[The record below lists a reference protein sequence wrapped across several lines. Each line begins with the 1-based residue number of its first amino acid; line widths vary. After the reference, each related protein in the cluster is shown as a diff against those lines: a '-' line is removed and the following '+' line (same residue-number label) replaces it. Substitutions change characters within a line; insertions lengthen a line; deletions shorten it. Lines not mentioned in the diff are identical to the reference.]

1 MGLLDPSRIVDE
13 PVSRTLTEYSAESR
27 RTIPRHSYKAN
38 LRPGLSPQ
46 QFGEAVVVNLTCLGL
61 KIRVACMNET
71 GIVRLKNAVDERDHA
86 FGSQTAP
93 VTLLEYGN
101 FECIHCGRAYP
112 VIKEIQ
118 RLLGDD
124 LRFAFRHFPTVRTHP
139 HAIRAAEAAESAAAQ
154 GNFWKMHD
162 ELFTHQQ
169 ALEDHDLSRYAKRI
183 GLDVERF
190 TRDMA
195 ENSFLKKIEAEYQSA
210 LFDEHVMALR
220 RSTLMRYAIRVRPM
234 SIACC

>member
-1 MGLLDPSRIVDE
+1 
-13 PVSRTLTEYSAESR
+13 
-27 RTIPRHSYKAN
+27 
-38 LRPGLSPQ
+38 
-46 QFGEAVVVNLTCLGL
+46 
-61 KIRVACMNET
+61 MNEPD
-71 GIVRLKNAVDERDHA
+71 IVRLKNGVDERDHA
-86 FGSQTAP
+86 SGSQTAP

-101 FECIHCGRAYP
+101 FQCLDCGRAYP

-124 LRFAFRHFPTVRTHP
+124 LYFVFRNFPTVRTHP

-154 GNFWKMHD
+154 GKFWEMHD

-169 ALEDHDLSRYAKRI
+169 ALEDHNLSRFAKRI

-190 TRDMA
+190 ARDMA

-210 LFDEHVMALR
+210 LFDEHVTGTPTFYINEVRYTGATDVDSLLLAIKQADTEGR
-220 RSTLMRYAIRVRPM
+220 IRSPERAKGVRGLLDRLKRGVKR
-234 SIACC
+234 

>member
-1 MGLLDPSRIVDE
+1 
-13 PVSRTLTEYSAESR
+13 
-27 RTIPRHSYKAN
+27 
-38 LRPGLSPQ
+38 
-46 QFGEAVVVNLTCLGL
+46 
-61 KIRVACMNET
+61 MNEPE
-71 GIVRLKNAVDERDHA
+71 IVRLKNAVDERDHA
-86 FGSQTAP
+86 SGSQTAS

-101 FECIHCGRAYP
+101 FQCIHCGRAYP

-124 LRFAFRHFPTVRTHP
+124 LRFVFRNFPTVRTHP

-154 GNFWKMHD
+154 GKFWKMHD

-169 ALEDHDLSRYAKRI
+169 ALEDHDLLRYAKRI

-190 TRDMA
+190 ARDIS

-210 LFDEHVMALR
+210 LFDEHVTGTPTLYINEVRYTGATEVESLLLAIKQADTEGRIRFPKRAKGLR
-220 RSTLMRYAIRVRPM
+220 GLFTRLQASAKK
-234 SIACC
+234 

>member
-1 MGLLDPSRIVDE
+1 
-13 PVSRTLTEYSAESR
+13 
-27 RTIPRHSYKAN
+27 
-38 LRPGLSPQ
+38 
-46 QFGEAVVVNLTCLGL
+46 
-61 KIRVACMNET
+61 MNEPE
-71 GIVRLKNAVDERDHA
+71 IVRLKNAVDERDHA
-86 FGSQTAP
+86 SGSQTAP

-101 FECIHCGRAYP
+101 FQCIHCGRAYP

-124 LRFAFRHFPTVRTHP
+124 LRFVFRNFPSVRTHP

-169 ALEDHDLSRYAKRI
+169 ALEDHDLLRYAKRI

-190 TRDMA
+190 ARDIS

-210 LFDEHVMALR
+210 LFDEHVTGTPTLYINEVRYTGATEVESLLLAIKQADTEGRIRFPERAKGLR
-220 RSTLMRYAIRVRPM
+220 GLFTRLQARSKK
-234 SIACC
+234 

>member
-1 MGLLDPSRIVDE
+1 
-13 PVSRTLTEYSAESR
+13 
-27 RTIPRHSYKAN
+27 
-38 LRPGLSPQ
+38 
-46 QFGEAVVVNLTCLGL
+46 
-61 KIRVACMNET
+61 MNEPD
-71 GIVRLKNAVDERDHA
+71 IVRLKNGVDERDHA
-86 FGSQTAP
+86 SGSQTAP

-101 FECIHCGRAYP
+101 FQCIDCGRAYP

-124 LRFAFRHFPTVRTHP
+124 LYFVFRNFPTVRTHP

-154 GNFWKMHD
+154 GKFWEMHD

-169 ALEDHDLSRYAKRI
+169 ALEDHDLSRFAKRI

-190 TRDMA
+190 ARDMA

-210 LFDEHVMALR
+210 LFDEHVTGTPTFYINEVRYTGATDVDNLLLAIKQADTEGRIRSPERAKGVRALLDR
-220 RSTLMRYAIRVRPM
+220 LKRGVKRQCSL
-234 SIACC
+234 

>member
-1 MGLLDPSRIVDE
+1 
-13 PVSRTLTEYSAESR
+13 
-27 RTIPRHSYKAN
+27 
-38 LRPGLSPQ
+38 
-46 QFGEAVVVNLTCLGL
+46 
-61 KIRVACMNET
+61 MNEPD
-71 GIVRLKNAVDERDHA
+71 IVRLKNGVDERDHA
-86 FGSQTAP
+86 SGSQTAP

-101 FECIHCGRAYP
+101 FQCIDCGRAYP

-124 LRFAFRHFPTVRTHP
+124 LYFVFRNFPTVRTHP

-154 GNFWKMHD
+154 GKFWEMHD

-169 ALEDHDLSRYAKRI
+169 ALEDHNLSRFAKRI

-190 TRDMA
+190 ARDMA

-210 LFDEHVMALR
+210 LFDEHVTGTPTFYINEVRYTGATNVDSLLLAIKQADTEGR
-220 RSTLMRYAIRVRPM
+220 IRSPERAKGVRGLLDRLKRGVKR
-234 SIACC
+234 

>member
-1 MGLLDPSRIVDE
+1 
-13 PVSRTLTEYSAESR
+13 
-27 RTIPRHSYKAN
+27 
-38 LRPGLSPQ
+38 
-46 QFGEAVVVNLTCLGL
+46 
-61 KIRVACMNET
+61 MNEPD
-71 GIVRLKNAVDERDHA
+71 IVRLKNGVDERDHA
-86 FGSQTAP
+86 WGSQTAP

-101 FECIHCGRAYP
+101 FQCLDCGRAYP

-124 LRFAFRHFPTVRTHP
+124 LYFVFRNFPTVRTHP

-154 GNFWKMHD
+154 GKFWEMHD

-169 ALEDHDLSRYAKRI
+169 ALEDHNLSRFAKRI

-190 TRDMA
+190 ARDMA

-210 LFDEHVMALR
+210 LFDEHVTGTPTFYINEVRYTGATDVGSLLLAIKQADTEGR
-220 RSTLMRYAIRVRPM
+220 IRSPERAKGVRGLLDRLKRGVKR
-234 SIACC
+234 